1 MSKITITN
9 ASRELSEVEK
19 YLMTM
24 DSGITSIKDVAD
36 GTTIPVDAYIN
47 FIDTKKDGEE
57 ADLLSILTVDGKVYS
72 TQSET
77 FKNSLMSIHELMNG
91 KQYCVVKRSGTTKA
105 GRPFVDCGLDLVKS
119 VK

>member
-9 ASRELSEVEK
+9 TSRELTEVEQ

-24 DSGITSIKDVAD
+24 DAGVISMKDVAD
-36 GTTIPVDAYIN
+36 GESIPVDAYLEYK
-47 FIDTKKDGEE
+47 DTKKDGTE
-57 ADLLSILTVDGKVYS
+57 ADLLSIMTMDGKVYS

-77 FKNSLMSIHELMNG
+77 FKTSFKSIHELMHG
-91 KQYCVVKRSGTTKA
+91 KPYSIIKRSGETKA
-105 GRPFVDCGLDLVKS
+105 GRSFVDCSLDVNS

>member
-9 ASRELSEVEK
+9 ESRELTEVEQ

-24 DSGITSIKDVAD
+24 DSGITSMKDVAD
-36 GTTIPVDAYIN
+36 GTAIPVGAYIEYK
-47 FIDTKKDGEE
+47 DTKIDGTEV
-57 ADLLSILTVDGKVYS
+57 DLLSIITVDGKVYS

-77 FKNSLMSIHELMNG
+77 FKRSLKAIHELMHG
-91 KQYCVVKRSGTTKA
+91 KPYTIVKCSGETKA
-105 GRPFVDCGLDLVKS
+105 GRPFVDCGLDVKS